1 MMRHSLRNT
10 IPSQFHR
17 RLLLLGVLAAAAM
30 SLLLLRVA
38 ALTTLHAE
46 AYRIEARQA
55 LVRSEL
61 IPTTRGRIFDRFG
74 RVLAENQ
81 PCFDVAVRYDVLAG
95 SWAYEQAYRDARR
108 LHGAPWI
115 ELGYTAR
122 ERHIQEHLPA
132 YEAQVEALFE
142 TLSRLGGVPREELAR
157 RRDDVVARVSQTADR
172 LWEIWRRQRLDQ
184 IDEPVAL
191 RDVSQP
197 IAEHQA
203 HHAILFALDAEA
215 RAAVEKL
222 IAQAAGNEP
231 RRDEADRPVFNDLAV
246 WRQVRIERSTTR
258 RYPLESIEV
267 EVARD
272 AFPTPLRDPQAG
284 RVRVAGVGLQLVGQ
298 LRPVQ
303 REDMQRLPFVS
314 DGNVNLKGYRLGD
327 LAGRWGMEASRE
339 DVLRGTR
346 GRVVHRLDSG
356 EQTRT
361 EPVPGDDVLLSVDI
375 HLQARIQALMD
386 PQLGLMKTQAW
397 HFDGADQSPNYHQ
410 PLAGAAVVLQVTTGE
425 ILAAVSVPCFSLD
438 DLAHRADWV
447 WNDPVD
453 LAYVNRA
460 YGRSYMPGSAVKPM
474 VLSALVTEGRLGEH
488 DAIHCGGMYD
498 PSHPN
503 IWRCWIYKMSD
514 GRYTHGSLTG
524 PEAIAHSCN
533 VFFHT
538 AAARLG
544 TRRLVSWYD
553 RFGLGR
559 VPDIGLPQREVA
571 SGHLPDLER
580 GEELRNTHF
589 SMSSGLFMGIGQG
602 PIDWSPVQAAAAY
615 ATLARQGEKITPTLL
630 RQEVPGVRRGED
642 LRLSSRGAAMSLAGL
657 EQAVKY
663 GTAHHVTIDGRRE
676 PIFTLE
682 GVKVLAK
689 SGTAD
694 PGRQW
699 RDLNRDGRRDPG
711 EVRQWGDHAWVVV
724 LVQKAGSSRPDYA
737 VAVLVEH
744 AGSGGRA
751 AGPLANQV
759 LYALRAEGYL

>member
-1 MMRHSLRNT
+1 MMRHSLRNA

-38 ALTTLHAE
+38 ALTTLHAD
-46 AYRIEARQA
+46 AYRDEARQA

-95 SWAYEQAYRDARR
+95 SWAYEQAFRDARR
-108 LHGAPWI
+108 EYGPQWI

-122 ERHIQEHLPA
+122 QRHIQEYLPA
-132 YEAQVEALFE
+132 YERQVDELFE
-142 TLSRLGGVPREELAR
+142 TLSRLGDVPREELAR

-184 IDEPVAL
+184 VDEPVAL

-215 RAAVEKL
+215 RVTVEKL
-222 IAQAAGNEP
+222 IAQAAGNEQ
-231 RRDEADRPVFNDLAV
+231 RRDESNRPMFNELAI
-246 WRQVRIERSTTR
+246 WSQVRIERSTTR
-258 RYPLESIEV
+258 RYPLETMEV

-272 AFPTPLRDPQAG
+272 TFPTPLRDPQAARL
-284 RVRVAGVGLQLVGQ
+284 RVGGVGLQIVGQ
-298 LRPVQ
+298 LREVQ
-303 REDMQRLPFVS
+303 REDVQRLPFMTAE
-314 DGNVNLKGYRLGD
+314 GVNLKGYRLGD
-327 LAGRWGMEASRE
+327 LTGRWGMEASRE

-346 GRVVHRLDSG
+346 GRVVHRLDTG
-356 EQTRT
+356 QQTRA
-361 EPVPGDDVLLSVDI
+361 EPIPGDDVLLSLDI
-375 HLQARIQALMD
+375 QLQARIQAIMQ

-410 PLAGAAVVLQVTTGE
+410 PLAGAAVVMQVTTGE
-425 ILAAVSVPCFSLD
+425 LLAAVSVPCFSLE
-438 DLAHRADWV
+438 DLDKRPDWV
-447 WNDPVD
+447 WNDPLD
-453 LAYVNRA
+453 LPYVNRA

-474 VLSALVTEGRLGEH
+474 VLAALVTEGRLGEH
-488 DAIHCGGMYD
+488 DAIRCDGMYD

-514 GRYTHGSLTG
+514 GRYTHGNLTG
-524 PEAIAHSCN
+524 SEAIAHSCN

-538 AAARLG
+538 AASRLG

-553 RFGLGR
+553 RFGLGH
-559 VPDIGLPQREVA
+559 VPDIGLPQRELA
-571 SGHLPDLER
+571 SGHLPDLDR
-580 GEELRNTHF
+580 SEEMRDTHF
-589 SMSSGLFMGIGQG
+589 SASSGLFMGIGQG

-630 RQEVPGVRRGED
+630 RQAVPGVRHGED
-642 LRLSSRGAAMSLAGL
+642 LRLSSRGVAMSLAGL
-657 EQAVKY
+657 EQAVTY

-699 RDLNRDGRRDPG
+699 RDLNRDGEVNPG
-711 EVRQWGDHAWVVV
+711 EVRSWGDHAWVVA
-724 LVQKAGSSRPDYA
+724 LVQKAGSSRPDYV